1 MIELLDTQ
9 PDTNIQEDEYQ
20 RLLGYPREYE
30 FPERSRELAD
40 WARQWY
46 AENGRPW
53 IYARQ
58 TDRLAIRNGRFSLD
72 GVEFSSQKV
81 LALLRKTQAHA
92 VIMVAVSAGKEC
104 EEKARQL
111 WLEEKPDEYFFLEI
125 YGSAVVEHLITAA
138 GARCCAWAEQQGMA
152 ILPHYS
158 PGYPEWDIA
167 DQHKLLH
174 LIRPERIRNEI
185 RVLETGMLQPRK
197 SLLAVFGITQ
207 HIDQGRSPRDLLP
220 CESCSMRACQYRR
233 VPYARPRNQME
244 AVIRLQPHV
253 DRISSSTARQESNLD
268 RNGKYSIN
276 VRTLQKWSRERLQL
290 NILADRSVQ
299 ARFRYAGTTCS
310 NLGRP
315 FEYDY
320 HVRLASAAEG
330 HRIIAM
336 SCAPAPGDAGHAF
349 MCEYTRSAAA
359 LEQVIASEKPLLG
372 CSLNEVLNWNREFS
386 PSGCFC
392 DAVSR
397 KHKWGLVLEVLHYA
411 LVQDE
416 KRRNAV

>member
-1 MIELLDTQ
+1 MIELLDSQ

-20 RLLGYPREYE
+20 RLLGYPRGYE

-158 PGYPEWDIA
+158 PGYPGWEIA

-197 SLLAVFGITQ
+197 SLLAVFGVTQ

>member
-1 MIELLDTQ
+1 MLEFYDTQ
-9 PDTNIQEDEYQ
+9 PETNVQETEYK
-20 RLLGYPREYE
+20 RLLGYPAE
-30 FPERSRELAD
+30 FDLTGRARELAD
-40 WARQWY
+40 WARRWY
-46 AENGRPW
+46 IENGKPW

-58 TDRLAIRNGRFSLD
+58 INHLDLLD
-72 GVEFSSQKV
+72 GKLMIAGAEFFSKKLHAQ
-81 LALLRKTQAHA
+81 LLKAQAHA
-92 VIMVAVSAGKEC
+92 AVVVAVSAGREC

-138 GARCCAWAEQQGMA
+138 GARGCAWAEQNGMA

-158 PGYPEWDIA
+158 PGYPEWEIA

-185 RVLETGMLQPRK
+185 RVLETGMLQPKK
-197 SLLAVFGITQ
+197 SLLAVFGVTQ

-233 VPYARPRNQME
+233 VPYARSRNQTE
-244 AVIRLQPHV
+244 AVIRLQPHG
-253 DRISSSTARQESNLD
+253 DRISSSTARDESNLD
-268 RNGKYSIN
+268 RNEKYSIN
-276 VRTLQKWSRERLQL
+276 VRALQKWSRERLQL
-290 NILADRSVQ
+290 NVLANRSVQ

-320 HVRLASAAEG
+320 HVTLASAAEG

-336 SCAPAPGDAGHAF
+336 SCAPAPGDTGHAF
-349 MCEYTRSAAA
+349 MCEYIRSAAA
-359 LEQVIASEKPLLG
+359 LEQVIANEKPLLG

-392 DAVSR
+392 VAVSR
-397 KHKWGLVLEVLHYA
+397 KHKWGQVLEVIHYA
-411 LVQDE
+411 LAQDE